1 MTGAEIKIYSQGDG
15 VKTQIVGPVE
25 MEDDEE

>member
-25 MEDDEE
+25 MEEEE